1 MTLPR
6 FVGRYEVREEIAR
19 GGFAVVVKAWD
30 EELDC
35 LVALKILHESLAD
48 DARIERRFVQEAR
61 LLRRV
66 SSPNVITVH
75 DVGRLNDGRPYF
87 VLDYA
92 DRGTLRMRLDA
103 PGLKRPLGSR
113 CLLPL
118 VEAIA
123 EGLKAIHQAGLVHRD
138 IKPENIFF
146 QKTRNLVAGAANPLA
161 TGHADDSECGLVAP
175 DERVLVGDLGI
186 AKDVVRDG
194 NFPTI
199 IGGSPLYLAPEQ
211 NDASAEITAAADVYA
226 ATAVLWHAITGKP
239 PPTPDRLDD
248 QLTALDPAWLDVMKQ
263 GLAVDPA

>member
-103 PGLKRPLGSR
+103 PGLKRPLG
-113 CLLPL
+113 
-118 VEAIA
+118 
-123 EGLKAIHQAGLVHRD
+123 
-138 IKPENIFF
+138 
-146 QKTRNLVAGAANPLA
+146 
-161 TGHADDSECGLVAP
+161 
-175 DERVLVGDLGI
+175 
-186 AKDVVRDG
+186 
-194 NFPTI
+194 
-199 IGGSPLYLAPEQ
+199 
-211 NDASAEITAAADVYA
+211 
-226 ATAVLWHAITGKP
+226 
-239 PPTPDRLDD
+239 
-248 QLTALDPAWLDVMKQ
+248 
-263 GLAVDPA
+263 